1 MIIGDTNVGKT
12 SILFRYVNGSFDK
25 EMKMTCGAGF
35 KTKEVSYNDKGDK
48 IKLNIWDT
56 AGQEKY
62 DALTKMYFKGA
73 EAALVVYDMTEENS
87 FEKAKK
93 WVSDLEEA
101 LEFEQVKALIYLVG
115 NKSDMTDCQSVSTK
129 DAIEYAK

>member
-1 MIIGDTNVGKT
+1 
-12 SILFRYVNGSFDK
+12 
-25 EMKMTCGAGF
+25 MTCGAGF

-101 LEFEQVKALIYLVG
+101 LEFEQVKALIYLFG